1 MKISQ
6 EQFDYVYEEYA
17 KELWNGKI
25 NVDTKKVSTFFK
37 PQKILRWIIFWGY
50 KTTCYAGGSKK
61 LTALQHNK
69 KPPWYNKF

>member
-6 EQFDYVYEEYA
+6 EPFDYVYEEYA

-37 PQKILRWIIFWGY
+37 PQKILRWIIFWG
-50 KTTCYAGGSKK
+50 
-61 LTALQHNK
+61 
-69 KPPWYNKF
+69 